1 MWRTRNNIY
10 LHVHYQ
16 QYRRRKFNAVFRR
29 GDAACYCIG
38 MLNLDCMRSSA
49 VAHSLRANTNDRKH
63 QCLWLAYFWLLVH
76 PTSVATPLGFI
87 FWTIFR
93 ESPFGFHPDIHKTTW
108 FSIGGLALMLPAIFL
123 YNTGPEETEKTT
135 INPQHSPLL
144 QHKQNGINEY
154 T

>member
-1 MWRTRNNIY
+1 
-10 LHVHYQ
+10 
-16 QYRRRKFNAVFRR
+16 
-29 GDAACYCIG
+29 
-38 MLNLDCMRSSA
+38 MRFSEGPT
-49 VAHSLRANTNDRKH
+49 L
-63 QCLWLAYFWLLVH
+63 LAIVL
-76 PTSVATPLGFI
+76 SVATPLGFI

-93 ESPFGFHPDIHKTTW
+93 ESPFGFHPAIHKTTW

-135 INPQHSPLL
+135 INPERSPLL